1 MLTYAFLYFFFKGT
15 ALSLRLT
22 EVRIPNHQV
31 RDTSAVL
38 ECHYDLDGEALY
50 SVKWYK
56 GGNEFYR
63 YVPRDMPPAQIFSL
77 VGVTVDVSF
86 FF

>member
-1 MLTYAFLYFFFKGT
+1 MLFFVVLGT

-56 GGNEFYR
+56 DGNEFYR

-77 VGVTVDVSF
+77 VGVTVDVS
-86 FF
+86 